1 MSSPQGEASQ
11 LKRTSAVFLATTS
24 QRKLGAEGSVVGA
37 PRSPVGFHE
46 PGLLLLPRLRNAWR
60 GSFRH
65 NLGKRFVGIFN
76 GCYPSS
82 DEAVTCV
89 SRTLTKWFFSTR
101 LETRTKESFNMS
113 SVWVVNL
120 YA

>member
-1 MSSPQGEASQ
+1 VMSES
-11 LKRTSAVFLATTS
+11 
-24 QRKLGAEGSVVGA
+24 GSL
-37 PRSPVGFHE
+37 S
-46 PGLLLLPRLRNAWR
+46 LPRPRNAFR

-65 NLGKRFVGIFN
+65 NLGKRVVGILD
-76 GCYPSS
+76 GCAPSS
-82 DEAVTCV
+82 DEALTCG

-113 SVWVVNL
+113 SVRVANL